1 MAPPTHRQPISSEE
15 AQRRLA
21 LLREAKEKMLS
32 QRPEQRKDRP
42 WMDMKVKRNPVKKT
56 RPV

>member
-21 LLREAKEKMLS
+21 LLREAKAKMLS
-32 QRPEQRKDRP
+32 ELSEQPKDKP
-42 WMDMKVKRNPVKKT
+42 WMLMKLSRKPAKKK
-56 RPV
+56 PSM

>member
-32 QRPEQRKDRP
+32 KRQEQRKDRP
-42 WMDMKVKRNPVKKT
+42 WMDMKVKRNPAKKT
-56 RPV
+56 RAV